1 MTVAIRRTINNY
13 WKRFILGLVY
23 ITMKNGFVSESSW
36 NELIFIASIILLQ
49 LTSGTKAKNIACSD

>member
-36 NELIFIASIILLQ
+36 NELILIASIILLQ
-49 LTSGTKAKNIACSD
+49 LTSGTKAKM